1 MSFKIRNKDFAKH
14 NPHCRKVAVIQG
26 GDLDKKCLYLCDD
39 DDDSGETEIKLTGRS
54 QFQPVPFHAKDQIE
68 RLFISGA
75 SGSGKSTYL
84 AKWLRQFLK
93 QKGNKDAAIY
103 ILSSVDYDPVLDDD
117 ALIAPNI
124 VRVLDEIDEDEII
137 AQPLGLEDFEENSV
151 IIFDDSMKIKNP
163 KIRVLIFCL
172 MELLLEIA
180 RHKNIQL
187 VVTTHIL
194 NNYRATKAIQTES
207 TSVTVYPRFAGG
219 LYHIRQYLQ
228 KKVGMSKDDLKKFLS
243 MSKSSRWVTL
253 FRSNPMFVLSTK
265 QVYLYDP
272 FKDD

>member
-1 MSFKIRNKDFAKH
+1 MSFKIRGKNFGKNNA
-14 NPHCRKVAVIQG
+14 HCKKVAVITG

-39 DDDSGETEIKLTGRS
+39 DSGDAEIKLSGRS
-54 QFQPVPFHAKDQIE
+54 QFQPVPFHDKEQIE

-93 QKGNKDAAIY
+93 QKENKNAPIY
-103 ILSSVDYDPVLDDD
+103 ILSSVDHDPVLDDD
-117 ALIAPNI
+117 ALIGPNI
-124 VRVLDEIDEDEII
+124 VRVLDEIDENEIVTE
-137 AQPLGLEDFEENSV
+137 PLGLHDFEENSV
-151 IIFDDSMKIKNP
+151 IIFDDTLKIQNP
-163 KIRVLIFCL
+163 KVRVMVFCL
-172 MELLLEIA
+172 MESLLEIA

-194 NNYRATKAIQTES
+194 NNYRATKTIQTEA
-207 TSVTVYPRFAGG
+207 TSVCVFPKFSGG
-219 LYHIRQYLQ
+219 LYHIRQYLE
-228 KKVGMSKDDLKKFLS
+228 KKVGMNKDDLKKFLS
-243 MSKSSRWVTL
+243 LSNNSRWVTL
-253 FRSNPMFVLSTK
+253 FRSNPMFVLSSK